1 MRVARSARESQS
13 VSRVVQVHVQVH
25 TGNGRV
31 VLEEL
36 ETRGAGA
43 TRRTRSAKHVGS
55 GDRLLASSE
64 LNERSASEGRVR
76 ACGKRAQRNSPACR
90 TSNCCRSSASTS
102 RRCMLLGHPLR
113 PSSGSP
119 GERAK
124 RREKREPVEACE
136 RVVGHVQ
143 QQLTTGTL
151 KLQPRSPFK
160 STPSSNHSGAGTPLD
175 GSPVTMKV

>member
-64 LNERSASEGRVR
+64 LNERSASEGRVG
-76 ACGKRAQRNSPACR
+76 ACGMSFL
-90 TSNCCRSSASTS
+90 T
-102 RRCMLLGHPLR
+102 HLR
-113 PSSGSP
+113 
-119 GERAK
+119 
-124 RREKREPVEACE
+124 VE
-136 RVVGHVQ
+136 RVAVVAARRP
-143 QQLTTGTL
+143 
-151 KLQPRSPFK
+151 PRDDLCYLD
-160 STPSSNHSGAGTPLD
+160 TP
-175 GSPVTMKV
+175 